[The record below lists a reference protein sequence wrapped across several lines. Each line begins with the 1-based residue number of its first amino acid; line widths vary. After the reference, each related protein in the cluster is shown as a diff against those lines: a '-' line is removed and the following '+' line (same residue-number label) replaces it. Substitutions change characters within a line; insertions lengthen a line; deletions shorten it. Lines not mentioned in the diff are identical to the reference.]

1 MMPRIHFVGNQIL
14 NRQAF
19 KKQFNDSI
27 VKASESIQNLYPKMY
42 DPRGWLL
49 SHRKTMKELG
59 AWYPGATKLCTQLCF
74 P

>member
-1 MMPRIHFVGNQIL
+1 MMPRIHLVGNHIL

-27 VKASESIQNLYPKMY
+27 VKASESIQNLYPKMIRSKGLA
-42 DPRGWLL
+42 PF
-49 SHRKTMKELG
+49 RKTMEELG
-59 AWYPGATKLCTQLCF
+59 AWYPGATKLCTQLCL